1 MRIIDWSSDVCS
13 ADLGTIMVL
22 TLALTACSGGG
33 SSAPDAAGGGGGQRK
48 EAPIPTLAGG
58 VELAA
63 VDPAS
68 VLTGAN
74 LAFGAPSPREDAAA
88 QSFTSSPEVRAATA
102 RRVYEAADGR
112 RLGDVVVLSLD
123 GSEMFDDAVLAAFQD
138 ALVAGLAVGDVRD
151 LALPGRRTIA
161 ATGEAG
167 GVVVFRDRKS
177 TRLNSSH

>member
-33 SSAPDAAGGGGGQRK
+33 SSAPDAAGGGGGQRE

-74 LAFGAPSPREDAAA
+74 LAFGAPSPSEDAAA
-88 QSFTSSPEVRAATA
+88 QSFTSPPEVPAATA
-102 RRVYEAADGR
+102 RRVYDAAAGR
-112 RLGDVVVLSLD
+112 RLGDVVALLLD
-123 GSEMFDDAVLAAFQD
+123 GLQLLVDHSE
-138 ALVAGLAVGDVRD
+138 
-151 LALPGRRTIA
+151 
-161 ATGEAG
+161 
-167 GVVVFRDRKS
+167 
-177 TRLNSSH
+177 

>member
-33 SSAPDAAGGGGGQRK
+33 SSAPDAAGGGGGQRE

-74 LAFGAPSPREDAAA
+74 LASGAPRSEERGVGKEWV
-88 QSFTSSPEVRAATA
+88 SSCRSRWPAYLTKK
-102 RRVYEAADGR
+102 
-112 RLGDVVVLSLD
+112 
-123 GSEMFDDAVLAAFQD
+123 QQ
-138 ALVAGLAVGDVRD
+138 
-151 LALPGRRTIA
+151 
-161 ATGEAG
+161 
-167 GVVVFRDRKS
+167 
-177 TRLNSSH
+177 